1 MTIEQAAAELTEL
14 IDTAPLPAR
23 IPVGEEA
30 REILRMVRDSPAAEL
45 DALRREL
52 VGLTEG

>member
-1 MTIEQAAAELTEL
+1 M
-14 IDTAPLPAR
+14 
-23 IPVGEEA
+23 GEEA

-52 VGLTEG
+52 IGLTEG